1 MRVEVVELIV
11 IVSQVRTGL
20 SRRLQV
26 LGVERVDS
34 SVIRS
39 HSSLEPLEGLV
50 VEVQASG

>member
-20 SRRLQV
+20 SRRLQA

-34 SVIRS
+34 GVVSS
-39 HSSLEPLEGLV
+39 HSSLKPVEGLG
-50 VEVQASG
+50 VEVQSG